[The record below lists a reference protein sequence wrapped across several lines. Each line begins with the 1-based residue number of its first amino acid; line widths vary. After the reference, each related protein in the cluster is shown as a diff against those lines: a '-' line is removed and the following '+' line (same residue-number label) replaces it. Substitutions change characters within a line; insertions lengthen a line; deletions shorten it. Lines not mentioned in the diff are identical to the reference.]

1 MEILNRFTNAVIFS
15 IAGNSLQNADLQGAN
30 LQGANLRYADLRY
43 ADLRGADLGY
53 ADLWYA
59 KLQDADLRY
68 ATFRGAT
75 FRGEILKSNP
85 IFISCSLWEVTI
97 TNEFMTI
104 GCQRHT
110 HLQWLNFAD
119 NQIDDMDPR
128 ALELWGKFKEPLL
141 TLCAVQGEVK
151 W

>member
-15 IAGNSLQNADLQGAN
+15 IAGNSLQDAD
-30 LQGANLRYADLRY
+30 LQGANLRYADLQ
-43 ADLRGADLGY
+43 GAKLGY
-53 ADLWYA
+53 ADLRY
-59 KLQDADLRY
+59 ADL
-68 ATFRGAT
+68 RGAT

-141 TLCAVQGEVK
+141 TLCAVQGGVK

>member
-15 IAGNSLQNADLQGAN
+15 IAGNSLQGADLQGAN

-43 ADLRGADLGY
+43 ADL
-53 ADLWYA
+53 
-59 KLQDADLRY
+59 
-68 ATFRGAT
+68 RGAT